1 MTCALPIAIALAAV
15 GCICNAHCETDFSAV
30 CVERGGQVRV
40 LVRDRKQCVAADGG
54 VVAVWAEDDDDGG
67 EP

>member
-1 MTCALPIAIALAAV
+1 
-15 GCICNAHCETDFSAV
+15 
-30 CVERGGQVRV
+30 VRA